1 MYKKMVSM
9 QVVSMLDDVD
19 ICGQDIV
26 KCPALCQDLITNFQ
40 VCQVFIF
47 FVLSP
52 YSFPLVS

>member
-1 MYKKMVSM
+1 MVSM

-19 ICGQDIV
+19 ICGQDLV